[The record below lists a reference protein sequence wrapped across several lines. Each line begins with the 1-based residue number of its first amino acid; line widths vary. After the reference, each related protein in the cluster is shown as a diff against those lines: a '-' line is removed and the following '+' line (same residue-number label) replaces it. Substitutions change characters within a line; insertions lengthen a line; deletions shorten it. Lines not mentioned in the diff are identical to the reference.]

1 MAAGAAGILALVN
14 GDVSLGLQLGSVL
27 IPLIKGVVGD
37 IKSITTPQG
46 TVEYTVVIKTD
57 QAELASVAQ
66 IAIADLMAIN
76 NELKGQGAA
85 TLTVPS
91 ELSTPVKE
99 PMPAPPSQP

>member
-37 IKSITTPQG
+37 IKAITTPQG

-57 QAELASVAQ
+57 QAELSSIAS
-66 IAIADLMAIN
+66 IAISDLMAIN
-76 NELKGQGAA
+76 EQLKSQGQQQ
-85 TLTVPS
+85 LDVPVDPTKS
-91 ELSTPVKE
+91 S
-99 PMPAPPSQP
+99 